1 MSMKE
6 LFFTL
11 ADHAFAA
18 VRGNEVL
25 LLNLVGEI
33 TDFVRFNH
41 GQVRQPMSVRQAQL
55 RLTLIDGRRRN
66 EVALTLAGDP
76 AHDRQAVSTAL
87 QSLRDELPQF
97 PEDPYLLYSTEA
109 TRSDRSDVG
118 RLPSAAQA
126 IEHVVD
132 AARGT
137 DLVGLLAS
145 GPVVR
150 GFASSIGA
158 HHWHAVDAFLL
169 DWSLFHS
176 GDKAVKSAWSGST
189 WDRDELGRRV
199 DAARTQLAHLGKP
212 ARTIEPGE
220 YRAYL
225 APAALDEL
233 LSMLN
238 WSGVSEK
245 AQRTKQ
251 SCIQKLADGEA
262 SFSPLL
268 QVAEDTAGGLA
279 PAFDEAGFTK
289 PAHVELVRDGRHR
302 GAMVSPRTA
311 AEYGIAANGADEDE
325 GMVAMAVA
333 PGALRE
339 DEALAALDT
348 GLHVGNLHYL
358 NFSDRAHGRVTGM
371 TRFATFW
378 VEGGRVVAP
387 VNVMRWDDTLYRM
400 LGDNLESLT
409 DRAHWILDSRTYGH
423 RSVQTSRVPGALLR
437 KMAFTL

>member
-1 MSMKE
+1 MKE

-18 VRGNEVL
+18 LRGNEVL
-25 LLNLVGEI
+25 LLNFVGEI

-41 GQVRQPMSVRQAQL
+41 GQVRQPMTVRQAQL
-55 RLTLIDGRRRN
+55 RLTLIEGRRRN
-66 EVALTLAGDP
+66 EITLTLTGTDAQ
-76 AHDRQAVSTAL
+76 DRQAVSAVL
-87 QSLRDELPQF
+87 LSLREELPQL

-109 TRSDRSDVG
+109 TRSERTDAG
-118 RLPSAAQA
+118 GLPGAVHA
-126 IEHVVD
+126 IGDVVD

-137 DLVGLLAS
+137 DLVGLLSS
-145 GPVVR
+145 GPILR

-158 HHWHAVDAFLL
+158 RHWHAVDAFLF

-189 WDRDELGRRV
+189 WDRVELGRRIES
-199 DAARTQLAHLGKP
+199 ARTQLGHLAKP

-225 APAALDEL
+225 APAAVDEL

-251 SCIQKLADGEA
+251 SCIQTLVDGQA
-262 SFSPLL
+262 SFSPLV
-268 QVAEDTAGGLA
+268 QITEHTAGGLA
-279 PAFDEAGFTK
+279 PAFDEAGFTR
-289 PAHVELVRDGRHR
+289 PAHVDLVRDGRHR
-302 GAMVSPRTA
+302 GSMVSPRTG

-325 GMVAMAVA
+325 GMEAMSVA
-333 PGALRE
+333 PGTLSE
-339 DEALAALDT
+339 DQALDALGT
-348 GLHVGNLHYL
+348 GLFIGNLHYL
-358 NFSDRAHGRVTGM
+358 NFSDKAHGRVTGM

-378 VEGGRVVAP
+378 VEGGQVIAP
-387 VNVMRWDDTLYRM
+387 VNVMRWDDTLYHM
-400 LGDNLESLT
+400 LGDNLEALT
-409 DRAHWILDSRTYGH
+409 DRPHWILDSRTYGH

>member
-1 MSMKE
+1 MKE

-18 VRGNEVL
+18 LRGSEVL
-25 LLNLVGEI
+25 LLNFVGEI

-41 GQVRQPMSVRQAQL
+41 GQVRQPMTVRQAQL
-55 RLTLIDGRRRN
+55 RLTLIEGRRRN
-66 EVALTLAGDP
+66 EITLTLTGTDAQ
-76 AHDRQAVSTAL
+76 DRQAVSAVL
-87 QSLRDELPQF
+87 LSLREELPQL
-97 PEDPYLLYSTEA
+97 PEDPYLLYSTDA
-109 TRSDRSDVG
+109 TRSERTDAG
-118 RLPSAAQA
+118 GLPGAVHA
-126 IEHVVD
+126 IGDVVD

-137 DLVGLLAS
+137 DLVGLLSS
-145 GPVVR
+145 GPILR

-158 HHWHAVDAFLL
+158 RHWHAVDAFLF

-189 WDRDELGRRV
+189 WDRVELGRRIES
-199 DAARTQLAHLGKP
+199 ARTQLGHLAKP

-225 APAALDEL
+225 APAAVDEL

-251 SCIQKLADGEA
+251 SCIQTLVDGQA
-262 SFSPLL
+262 SFSPLV
-268 QVAEDTAGGLA
+268 QITEHTAGGLA
-279 PAFDEAGFTK
+279 PAFDEAGFTR
-289 PAHVELVRDGRHR
+289 PAHVDLVRDGRHR
-302 GAMVSPRTA
+302 GSMVSPRTG

-325 GMVAMAVA
+325 GMEAMSVA
-333 PGALRE
+333 PGTLSE
-339 DEALAALDT
+339 DQALDALGT
-348 GLHVGNLHYL
+348 GLFIGNLHYL
-358 NFSDRAHGRVTGM
+358 NFSDKAHGRVTGM

-378 VEGGRVVAP
+378 VEGGQVIAP

-400 LGDNLESLT
+400 LGDNLEALT
-409 DRAHWILDSRTYGH
+409 DRPHWILDSRTYGH

>member
-18 VRGNEVL
+18 VRGSEVL
-25 LLNLVGEI
+25 LINFVGEA

-41 GQVRQPMSVRQAQL
+41 GQVRQPMTVRQAQL
-55 RLTLIDGRRRN
+55 RLTLIEGRRRS
-66 EVALTLAGDP
+66 EVALTLAGEP
-76 AHDRQAVSTAL
+76 AHDRQAVSAVL
-87 QSLRDELPQF
+87 QSLRDELPQL
-97 PEDPYLLYSTEA
+97 PEDPYLLYSAEA
-109 TRSDRSDVG
+109 SHSERSDVG
-118 RLPSAAQA
+118 GLPSAAQA
-126 IEHVVD
+126 IEHVVE
-132 AARGT
+132 AARGS

-145 GPVVR
+145 GPILR

-158 HHWHAVDAFLL
+158 RHWHAVDAFLL

-176 GDKAVKSAWSGST
+176 GDKAVKAAWSGSA

-199 DAARTQLAHLGKP
+199 DAARAQLTHLGKP
-212 ARTIEPGE
+212 ARTIAPGE

-225 APAALDEL
+225 APAAMDEL

-251 SCIQKLADGEA
+251 SCIQKLSDGEA
-262 SFSPLL
+262 SFSPLV

-289 PAHVELVRDGRHR
+289 PSHVDLVCDGRHS

-325 GMVAMAVA
+325 SMLAMSVA
-333 PGALRE
+333 PGTLSE
-339 DEALAALDT
+339 EQSLAALDT
-348 GLHVGNLHYL
+348 GLYIGNLHYL

-378 VEGGRVVAP
+378 VEGGHVAAP

-400 LGDNLESLT
+400 LGDNLEALT
-409 DRAHWILDSRTYGH
+409 DRSHWILDSRTYGH

>member
-1 MSMKE
+1 MKE

-18 VRGNEVL
+18 LRGNEVL
-25 LLNLVGEI
+25 LLNFVGEI

-41 GQVRQPMSVRQAQL
+41 GQVRQPMTVRQAQL
-55 RLTLIDGRRRN
+55 RLTLIEGRRRN
-66 EVALTLAGDP
+66 EITLTLTGTDAQ
-76 AHDRQAVSTAL
+76 DRQAVSAVL
-87 QSLRDELPQF
+87 LSLREELPQL
-97 PEDPYLLYSTEA
+97 PEDPYLLYSTDA
-109 TRSDRSDVG
+109 TRSERTDAG
-118 RLPSAAQA
+118 GLPGAVHA
-126 IEHVVD
+126 IGDVVD

-137 DLVGLLAS
+137 DLVGLLSS
-145 GPVVR
+145 GPILR

-158 HHWHAVDAFLL
+158 RHWHAVDAFLF

-189 WDRDELGRRV
+189 WDRVELGRRIES
-199 DAARTQLAHLGKP
+199 ARTQLGHLAKP

-225 APAALDEL
+225 APAAVDEL

-251 SCIQKLADGEA
+251 SCIQTLVDGQA
-262 SFSPLL
+262 SFSPLV
-268 QVAEDTAGGLA
+268 QITEHTAGGLA
-279 PAFDEAGFTK
+279 PAFDEAGFTR
-289 PAHVELVRDGRHR
+289 PAHVDLVRDGRHR
-302 GAMVSPRTA
+302 GSMVSPRTG

-325 GMVAMAVA
+325 GMEAMSVA
-333 PGALRE
+333 PGTLSE
-339 DEALAALDT
+339 DQALDALGT
-348 GLHVGNLHYL
+348 GLFIGNLHYL
-358 NFSDRAHGRVTGM
+358 NFSDKAHGRVTGM

-378 VEGGRVVAP
+378 VEGGQVIAP
-387 VNVMRWDDTLYRM
+387 VNVMRWDDTLYHM
-400 LGDNLESLT
+400 LGDNLEALT
-409 DRAHWILDSRTYGH
+409 DRPHWILDSRTYGH